1 MTGKQI
7 KHYKILNK
15 LGEGGMG
22 VVYKARD
29 TKLNRDVALKFLPPN
44 EDHASEST
52 ERFLQEARAVAK
64 INHPNIC
71 QIYNIEE
78 QDDESQFIAIEYIN
92 GVTLQDKFSRRSG
105 GKNAGPQS
113 ASDESKKEN
122 DITGKAHLK
131 TVLSYAVQIA
141 SGLKAAHEKGI
152 IHRDIKSGNI
162 MVTETG
168 EIKILDFGLAKIAGD
183 QLITKTGSTLGTTA
197 YMSPEQIRGDELDIR
212 SDIWSF
218 GVVLYEMISG
228 KLPFGGDYDHSIIYS
243 ILNTDPPSLS
253 DFDKNIPY
261 EIEQIIICCLSK
273 DTDDRYKTA
282 ADLLEDLQMTQE
294 SYRSGTTTTN
304 KIPGPGLADF
314 KSSEKR
320 KVFITGGLILSIFLF
335 AYLFI
340 HLQQNI
346 SGWFFTGPESRFVH
360 LAVLPFTNIG
370 ADASRQV
377 FSDGLVETITSN
389 LTQLEQFQN
398 ALWVVPA
405 GEIRTNSITSA
416 GQAHKTFGVNYVIAG
431 SLQPIEGRLRLTINL
446 IDSENLRQISSAVID
461 VDASDVLELHNSSV
475 ERLMTMLNLELNP
488 ESREVIQEGKT
499 SNAIAFE
506 QYLEGLGY
514 LQRYERLENVNSSIE
529 SFNKAIELDPQFAL
543 AHAGLA
549 QAFWRKFEFL
559 DEPEWAELAK
569 NQVQNAIELNNK
581 HVQVHVVL
589 GMINTGTGNYDLAVQ
604 NFNNA
609 LKADPVSAEAYMGL
623 ARAYESN
630 GNHQQAEDTYLRS
643 ISLKPDYWAG
653 YNSLGAFYL
662 RINKFKE
669 AENQFKRVIELTPDN
684 HRGYMNLGTVYYFT
698 EQLEDARKM
707 YELSL
712 NIEKSFGTS
721 SNLGTLYYIEGRFKE
736 SARMYETA
744 LEINNSYYLLWGNL
758 ASAYYWIPEE
768 REKAKDAYKRAIELA
783 LDRMTVNPNN
793 AEILSHIAGYYAMTE
808 DDMIARNYLQQ
819 SLEISPDDTYVMYSA
834 GTTFE
839 QLGEREEAIKWLKK
853 AIENGYSKSEI
864 LRQPELKE
872 LISDSRFEKILQET
886 DQVNN

>member
-1 MTGKQI
+1 
-7 KHYKILNK
+7 
-15 LGEGGMG
+15 MG
-22 VVYKARD
+22 VVYKAYD
-29 TKLNRDVALKFLPPN
+29 TKLNRNVALKFLPPN
-44 EDHASEST
+44 TESAN
-52 ERFLQEARAVAK
+52 ESNRRFLQEARAAAR

-71 QIYNIEE
+71 QIFNIEE
-78 QDDESQFIAIEYIN
+78 QDDESQFIAIEYIE
-92 GVTLQDKFSRRSG
+92 GETIREKFSNRAIAN
-105 GKNAGPQS
+105 KETTQS
-113 ASDESKKEN
+113 SIGQVNQNSR
-122 DITGKAHLK
+122 KAEK
-131 TVLSYAVQIA
+131 AISETVLDYAIQIA

-197 YMSPEQIRGDELDIR
+197 YMSPEQIRGDELYAS

-243 ILNTDPPSLS
+243 IINTDPPPLS

-261 EIEQIIICCLSK
+261 EIEQIIIRCLSK
-273 DTDDRYKTA
+273 DTAGRYQTA

-294 SYRSGTTTTN
+294 SYRSGATTTK
-304 KIPGPGLADF
+304 KIPGTGLADF
-314 KSSEKR
+314 KSHKKR
-320 KVFITGGLILSIFLF
+320 KVFMTGGLILSIFLF

-340 HLQQNI
+340 HQQQNI
-346 SGWFFTGPESRFVH
+346 SGWFFTGPESEFVH

-416 GQAHKTFGVNYVIAG
+416 GQAHKTFGVNYAIAG
-431 SLQPIEGRLRLTINL
+431 SLQPIEDRLRLTINL

-475 ERLMTMLNLELNP
+475 ERLMAMLNLELNP

-499 SNAIAFE
+499 SNATAFE

-514 LQRYERLENVNSSIE
+514 LQRYERLENINSSIE

-549 QAFWRKFEFL
+549 QAFWRKFEFN
-559 DEPEWAELAK
+559 DVSEWAELAK
-569 NQVQNAIELNNK
+569 NQVQNAIALNNK
-581 HVQVHVVL
+581 HVQVHIVL

-604 NFNNA
+604 NFNDA

-623 ARAYESN
+623 ARAYESS
-630 GNHQQAEDTYLRS
+630 GNNQQAEDTYLRS

-662 RINKFKE
+662 RTNKFKE
-669 AENQFKRVIELTPDN
+669 AEDQFKRVIELTPDN
-684 HRGYMNLGTVYYFT
+684 YRGYMNLGSVYYFT
-698 EQLEDARKM
+698 GELEDARKM

-744 LEINNSYYLLWGNL
+744 LEINSSYYLLWGNL
-758 ASAYYWIPEE
+758 ASAYYWIPDE
-768 REKAKDAYKRAIELA
+768 RDKAQDAYKRAIELA
-783 LDRMTVNPNN
+783 LDRMTVNPSN
-793 AEILSHIAGYYAMTE
+793 AEILSHIAGYYAMTG

-819 SLEISPDDTYVMYSA
+819 ALEISPDDTYVMYSA

-839 QLGEREEAIKWLKK
+839 QLGQRDEAIKWLIK

-872 LISDSRFEKILQET
+872 LVSDSRFEKILQET

>member
-1 MTGKQI
+1 
-7 KHYKILNK
+7 NK
-15 LGEGGMG
+15 ETTQSSIGQ
-22 VVYKARD
+22 VNQNSRKAE
-29 TKLNRDVALKFLPPN
+29 KAI
-44 EDHASEST
+44 SE
-52 ERFLQEARAVAK
+52 
-64 INHPNIC
+64 
-71 QIYNIEE
+71 
-78 QDDESQFIAIEYIN
+78 
-92 GVTLQDKFSRRSG
+92 
-105 GKNAGPQS
+105 
-113 ASDESKKEN
+113 
-122 DITGKAHLK
+122 
-131 TVLSYAVQIA
+131 TVLDYAIQIA

-197 YMSPEQIRGDELDIR
+197 YMSPEQIRGDELYAS

-243 ILNTDPPSLS
+243 IINTDPPPLS

-261 EIEQIIICCLSK
+261 EIEQIIIRCLSK
-273 DTDDRYKTA
+273 DTAGRYQTA

-294 SYRSGTTTTN
+294 SYRSGATTTK
-304 KIPGPGLADF
+304 KIPGTGLADF
-314 KSSEKR
+314 KSHKKR
-320 KVFITGGLILSIFLF
+320 KVFMTGGLILSIFLF

-340 HLQQNI
+340 HQQQNI
-346 SGWFFTGPESRFVH
+346 SGWFFTGPESEFVH

-416 GQAHKTFGVNYVIAG
+416 GQAHKTFGVNYAIAG
-431 SLQPIEGRLRLTINL
+431 SLQPIEDRLRLTINL

-475 ERLMTMLNLELNP
+475 ERLMAMLNLELNP

-499 SNAIAFE
+499 SNATAFE

-514 LQRYERLENVNSSIE
+514 LQRYERLENINSSIE

-549 QAFWRKFEFL
+549 QAFWRKFEFN
-559 DEPEWAELAK
+559 DVSEWAELAK
-569 NQVQNAIELNNK
+569 NQVQNAIALNNK
-581 HVQVHVVL
+581 HVQVHIVL

-604 NFNNA
+604 NFNDA

-623 ARAYESN
+623 ARAYESS
-630 GNHQQAEDTYLRS
+630 GNNQQAEDTYLRS

-662 RINKFKE
+662 RTNKFKE
-669 AENQFKRVIELTPDN
+669 AEDQFKRVIELTPDN
-684 HRGYMNLGTVYYFT
+684 YRGYMNLGSVYYFT
-698 EQLEDARKM
+698 GELEDARKM

-744 LEINNSYYLLWGNL
+744 LEINSSYYLLWGNL
-758 ASAYYWIPEE
+758 ASAYYWIPDE
-768 REKAKDAYKRAIELA
+768 RDKAQDAYKRAIELA
-783 LDRMTVNPNN
+783 LDRMTVNPSN
-793 AEILSHIAGYYAMTE
+793 AEILSHIAGYYAMTG

-819 SLEISPDDTYVMYSA
+819 ALEISPDDTYVMYSA

-839 QLGEREEAIKWLKK
+839 QLGQRDEAIKWLIK

-872 LISDSRFEKILQET
+872 LVSDSRFEKILQET